1 MTPLLL
7 ATTALIAVAAAV
19 RSTWSPC
26 GLSMLSTITPLGE
39 AARGTR
45 YRTTATWFVLGAIV
59 GGASLGALAAL
70 LALGVGA
77 LHLSAEATTT
87 VAVAAT
93 SLAVLSDTGA
103 LGIRLPV
110 HHRQVNERWL
120 DQYRPWVYGGGFGWQ
135 IGAGVATYIT
145 TAAVYLVVVLAALS
159 GRPAAALAIGV
170 LFGLVRGLAVL
181 LGRRLTSTEAILT
194 FHRRFFAAALPAGWA
209 VVAVEAVSVVA
220 WLVTTPTVAGVA
232 VAAATGTVV
241 LVTYG
246 LLPSRVLGLARPDAS
261 ARRPAS
267 VAGQVLGR

>member
-1 MTPLLL
+1 M
-7 ATTALIAVAAAV
+7 ALMVLTSVLVALGAGT
-19 RSTWSPC
+19 RSAWSPC
-26 GLSMLSTITPLGE
+26 GLSMLTSINPISE
-39 AARGTR
+39 RGRQHR
-45 YRTTATWFVLGAIV
+45 YGVTSAWFIIGAVLGGMTLGLAAAVLAQGVKAAAIGLNV
-59 GGASLGALAAL
+59 RFMLGASLAL
-70 LALGVGA
+70 LTLLIDLGLLGVK
-77 LHLSAEATTT
+77 
-87 VAVAAT
+87 
-93 SLAVLSDTGA
+93 
-103 LGIRLPV
+103 LPV
-110 HHRQVNERWL
+110 IRRQVNERWL

-220 WLVTTPTVAGVA
+220 WLVTTPRVAGVA
-232 VAAATGTVV
+232 VAAATGSVV